1 MDADDDRLLDA
12 YLGPHFRNGF
22 DVRAALT
29 PLWPASRG
37 YWAFQLA
44 TFVIWIAVAYVALRL
59 GGWVNLL
66 IPPIVAT
73 LAVMILHGIV
83 AGRLRLSYAEH
94 TRAKL
99 AARGITGDEA
109 VAHLQRAGS
118 VQWLTLILMALVA
131 LVPISYVLYPALFR
145 DEHYEERRIEEMR
158 MTYDLNDLVMRQ
170 MGYFDRHGRYAG
182 SVDSLGY
189 DDPPYNVS
197 IVAADSTGWSAESRD
212 RLSQEGRC
220 AVFVGSA
227 APLIPRSRDGV
238 VKCEGVTGH

>member
-1 MDADDDRLLDA
+1 MDANDDRLLDA
-12 YLGPHFRNGF
+12 YLGPHFRKGF
-22 DVRAALT
+22 DLRAALT

-37 YWAFQLA
+37 YWVFQLA

-66 IPPIVAT
+66 IPPIAAT
-73 LAVMILHGIV
+73 LAVMILHGVV
-83 AGRLRLSYAEH
+83 AGRLRLSYAENA
-94 TRAKL
+94 RARL

-109 VAHLQRAGS
+109 VAHMQRAGG
-118 VQWLTLILMALVA
+118 VQWLTLLIMVVLV
-131 LVPISYVLYPALFR
+131 LVPVGYVLYPAVFR

-170 MGYFDRHGRYAG
+170 MAWFDRHGGYTA

-189 DDPPYNVS
+189 DDPPNLR
-197 IVAADSTGWSAESRD
+197 IITADRTGWSAESRD
-212 RLSQEGRC
+212 RLSEEGRC

-227 APLIPRSRDGV
+227 APLLPRSRDGV
-238 VKCEGVTGH
+238 VKCVGVTGH